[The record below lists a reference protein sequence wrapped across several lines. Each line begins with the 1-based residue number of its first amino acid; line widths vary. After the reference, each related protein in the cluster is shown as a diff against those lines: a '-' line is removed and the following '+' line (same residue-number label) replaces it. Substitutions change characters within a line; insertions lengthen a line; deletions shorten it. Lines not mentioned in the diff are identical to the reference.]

1 MRMKHGSDRGLTI
14 SVKPR
19 LLAAFTAVA
28 MMFATAVPALL
39 PKTAQAAE
47 DVGGTC
53 KPSTGS
59 IGDMNSKGTED
70 KGVATWVGR
79 DMYIGGKPGNNQD
92 AQVQLGGMN
101 GTKPSGSYAVEAE
114 GLTLVKGKL
123 AINQVKNSWEYSKQY
138 PGFRF
143 GAVGFGGNYRPASGN
158 TALAVAGQDSLIT
171 KMYGNRSTEGGDWI
185 AADTSVGAWTHGGWV
200 GGSIADGNVT
210 EPHFTASLQGWQTSW
225 ASDSS
230 NTKASIANNQ
240 AGGTN
245 YTQVP
250 GPTEASFWNKPNPF
264 TLTYKST
271 TTPTDG
277 ITTNYLK
284 YKGDKDYGQVIAE
297 QSQQLAKLSQ
307 PTGASVT
314 TGVVDSGE
322 ITRLRYNH
330 DNNTTKIGV
339 KIQYGSDGSKNKE
352 KIVKFTGT
360 DNPEDTMQVF
370 TVSASDLSS
379 RGFTGTGFEFDKIPV
394 IGTYT
399 DSQGKVRN
407 IYASVV
413 VNVDGNPD
421 FRNGWTF
428 KWNGNEIGDGYAN
441 TSNYRND
448 YDDAASSI
456 MWNFY
461 NAEKVTIH
469 GGMIKSG
476 SAKWASSGDAITVR
490 SSEPGYGDYITSDDP
505 AAAMLGSIMVPNGS
519 FDDHVTTNGRVW
531 VGKDFMM
538 NSPYVLKSGN
548 SDWIPGDVTN
558 NEMTPTASI
567 ITMDMERHNFDWS
580 ASINTACSVIAWN
593 KVNQSGAAL
602 SGTSWGIYKT
612 AEAAA
617 KRATQFNEGLIRYV
631 TDNDMSTDQDSGTAG
646 RIEIN
651 NLEPKANYYIRELD
665 THNSQ
670 YELNPYIYK
679 IEAGPNENENP
690 TGNPYTTIAAVYKV
704 TDATTG
710 AVDEITGSDEAKQLL
725 DGKIVN
731 KSSGFD
737 IEWGKTESGKTE
749 GLEGS
754 EWILSQGD
762 NQWVV
767 RDDGT
772 PIKSITI
779 QQNGTTVE
787 NITQAQGTMITGL
800 KAVIDPAEAN
810 QKVTWSTAPEGYVNV
825 VQMEDGTTSVLL
837 RGRPDDGQVV
847 LTATAADGKT
857 ASVTITITAPQV
869 KSIAIMPET
878 ATIQVDGKQQF
889 TAVVKDTNDQEL
901 DVAPTWSVQ
910 EGKGDVVAI
919 AQDGTVT
926 GKTAG
931 SAKIYAS
938 FGGQQAEADVTVEEN
953 VPTPTKATT
962 VYVQWNN
969 QNTVYINYKLGNG
982 NWITGKLMEAATC
995 NSQFKQFTIPA
1006 QSEEPVLIYFSN
1018 EAGKNGSTNSND
1030 YKNATNK
1037 TQESGHKDGDKFRL
1051 TTNGTS
1057 WRIFEDGWVDNKAPD
1072 GCTTRNAAPRRSR
1085 AMKATADSAD
1095 TSNAAAQTTW
1105 EPVNTTG
1112 WTDANGKEKN
1122 DDNPATGKFKVSG
1135 LNPGTYKLKENKA
1148 PDGYFVNP
1156 TEYTIVIAENGTV
1169 TWNPSTGD
1177 YQWISDVPTE
1187 FKWDKVD
1194 AGYSAN
1200 DTDVK
1205 RDPIAGSKWRLEK
1218 FKAPATAG
1226 ANGTYET
1233 DIAEIKDCTSD
1244 DQSGCATD
1252 KDSEAGKFKL
1262 TGLALGKYR
1271 LVETEAPTGYTK
1283 LDTYYYFEL
1292 STMDPVN
1299 PLPVKW
1305 TAGDEDSW
1313 DKQTGSYNGTTAKS
1327 EKAGEDNA
1335 APNYRSLGDVY
1346 WGKVSSELNSENKHV
1361 YLGGSAW
1368 EVTYTPATGD
1378 SGQSVTVQIT
1388 DCVESGGKKTGTC
1401 KADGKDPA
1409 WAYDAY
1415 PTEGRIGFRNLPW
1428 GTYTMKETK
1437 APDGYYADPT
1447 AVYTFTVNA
1456 GSYKNVPI
1464 YKSDGTEIDKPH
1476 NPEGAQL
1483 PEYPNQV
1490 ITNEPGVV
1498 LPATGG
1504 EGNTLIVLFGFALI
1518 AISMV
1523 GCGVAMR
1530 KRV

>member
-1 MRMKHGSDRGLTI
+1 MRMKHGSDRGPTI

-39 PKTAQAAE
+39 PRTAQAAE
-47 DVGGTC
+47 DVGATC

-59 IGDMNSKGTED
+59 IGDIGHNETED

-79 DMYIGGKPGNNQD
+79 DMYIGDKPVDQD
-92 AQVQLGGMN
+92 SPVELGGMT
-101 GTKPSGSYAVEAE
+101 GTKPTGSYAVEAE
-114 GLTLVKGKL
+114 GLTLVRGKL
-123 AINQVKNSWEYSKQY
+123 AINQVKNSWEYNKQF

-143 GAVGFGGNYRPASGN
+143 GAVGFGGNFRPASGN

-171 KMYGNRSTEGGDWI
+171 KMYGNRSNENTDWI
-185 AADTSVGAWTHGGWV
+185 ADDTSVGAWTHGGWV
-200 GGSIADGNVT
+200 GGSVSNNQVT
-210 EPHFTASLQGWQTSW
+210 EPRFTASLKGWTTKW
-225 ASDSS
+225 AS
-230 NTKASIANNQ
+230 NNNNASIANNQ

-245 YTQVP
+245 FSQIP
-250 GPTEASFWNKPNPF
+250 GPTDENFWNKPAPF
-264 TLTYKST
+264 TLTYTSP
-271 TTPTDG
+271 TTPDG
-277 ITTNYLK
+277 VTTNYLN
-284 YKGDKDYGQVIAE
+284 YKDGKDYGQVIAG
-297 QSQQLAKLSQ
+297 QSAQLSGLTANGRTEATGSITSGTIERRRYDYNGAQRKL
-307 PTGASVT
+307 
-314 TGVVDSGE
+314 
-322 ITRLRYNH
+322 
-330 DNNTTKIGV
+330 GV
-339 KIQYGSDGSKNKE
+339 KITYSNDNKE
-352 KIVKFTGT
+352 KVVKFTGT
-360 DNPEDTMQVF
+360 GKPEDTMQVF
-370 TVSASDLSS
+370 SVNASDLSS
-379 RGFTGTGFEFDKIPV
+379 DGFSGTGFEFENIPV
-394 IGTYT
+394 IGTYK
-399 DSQGKVRN
+399 DKNGHDRN

-413 VNVDGNPD
+413 VNVNGDAD
-421 FRNGWTF
+421 FHNGWSF
-428 KWNGNEIGDGYAN
+428 KWNGTEIGEGYYNNSPHRDA
-441 TSNYRND
+441 

-461 NAEKVTIH
+461 NANKVTIR
-469 GGMIKSG
+469 GGMIKANHATWFSEG
-476 SAKWASSGDAITVR
+476 TTVTEK
-490 SSEPGYGDYITSDDP
+490 SSEPGMGNYITSDDP
-505 AAAMLGSIMVPNGS
+505 AAAMIGSIMVPQGS

-538 NSPYVLKSGN
+538 NSPYPIHTKDGAEWKPSH
-548 SDWIPGDVTN
+548 VTN
-558 NEMTPTASI
+558 NEKTPTASI
-567 ITMDMERHNFDWS
+567 IAMDMERHNFGWS

-593 KVNQSGAAL
+593 KVNQSGDSL
-602 SGTSWGIYKT
+602 GGTSWGIYKT
-612 AEAAA
+612 ADAAA
-617 KRATQFNEGLIRYV
+617 KRVTQFDQGLIRYV
-631 TDNDMSTDQDSGTAG
+631 TDNDMSTDQDSDTAG

-651 NLEPKANYYIRELD
+651 NLEPEANYYIRELD

-679 IEAGPNENENP
+679 IEAGPNKNVNP

-754 EWILSQGD
+754 EWILSQGE

-772 PIKSITI
+772 PINSITI
-779 QQNGTTVE
+779 THNNDSVE
-787 NITQAQGTMITGL
+787 NITQAQGTTITGL

-810 QKVTWSTAPEGYVNV
+810 QKVTWSAAPEGYVDV
-825 VQMEDGTTSVLL
+825 VQMENGTTSVVL

-938 FGGQQAEADVTVEEN
+938 FGGQQADADVTVEEN

-1030 YKNATNK
+1030 YKKATNK

-1085 AMKATADSAD
+1085 AMKATVDSAD

-1135 LNPGTYKLKENKA
+1135 LKPGTYKLKENKA

-1226 ANGTYET
+1226 AEGTYET
-1233 DIAEIKDCTSD
+1233 NIAEIKDCTSD
-1244 DQSGCATD
+1244 DQSGCAID
-1252 KDSEAGKFKL
+1252 KDSDAGKFKL

-1271 LVETEAPTGYTK
+1271 LVETEAPQGYAK

-1292 STMDPVN
+1292 NTKDPEN
-1299 PLPVKW
+1299 PIPEKW
-1305 TAGDEDSW
+1305 TAGDENSW
-1313 DKQTGSYNGTTAKS
+1313 DKQTGSYKGTATSSSPSKS
-1327 EKAGEDNA
+1327 EKAVEINA
-1335 APNYRSLGDVY
+1335 APNYRETGSVN
-1346 WGKVSSELNSENKHV
+1346 WSKVDAEDNSKV
-1361 YLGGSAW
+1361 LGGSEWKIRFKA
-1368 EVTYTPATGD
+1368 EGDTAFGDYYTVIDCASTPAECSVPGKPDNQPNWTYD
-1378 SGQSVTVQIT
+1378 RHSTSGWFQLRDLQ
-1388 DCVESGGKKTGTC
+1388 
-1401 KADGKDPA
+1401 
-1409 WAYDAY
+1409 
-1415 PTEGRIGFRNLPW
+1415 W
-1428 GTYTMKETK
+1428 GTYELVETK
-1437 APDGYYADPT
+1437 APDGYNLST
-1447 AVYTFTVNA
+1447 ETYTFTV
-1456 GSYKNVPI
+1456 SRSNVNTNI
-1464 YKSDGTEIDKPH
+1464 AITGTGVSDNKIP
-1476 NPEGAQL
+1476 
-1483 PEYPNQV
+1483 
-1490 ITNEPGVV
+1490 NEPGFE

-1504 EGNTLIVLFGFALI
+1504 EGNTLIPLLGVALT
-1518 AISMV
+1518 AISML
-1523 GCGVAMR
+1523 GCAIAMR
-1530 KRV
+1530 KRI